1 MPQQITSTGYLTF
14 TIPKITDPVDIPKA
28 FADYADSFLSDEVGV
43 GDSAPTEIN
52 LTHLNTILVYDAAA
66 DVTIKTGL
74 PKGFQFSIVSNGG
87 DVSVTCAAD
96 IILPSNAISAGKVA
110 TFTKIREGVESAWLM
125 SVGG

>member
-1 MPQQITSTGYLTF
+1 MPQQITTSNYLTF

-28 FADYADSFLSDEVGV
+28 FTDYANSLMSGEIGV
-43 GDSAPTEIN
+43 GNSAPTEIN
-52 LTHLNTILVYDAAA
+52 ITHINTVLVYDAAA

-74 PKGFQFSIVSNGG
+74 HKGFQFSIVSNGG
-87 DVSVTCAAD
+87 DVNVTCAAD
-96 IILPSNAISAGKVA
+96 LILPVTPIGAGKVA

>member
-1 MPQQITSTGYLTF
+1 MPQQITTSNYLTF

-28 FADYADSFLSDEVGV
+28 FTDYADSFMSGEIGV

-52 LTHLNTILVYDAAA
+52 IAHLNTILVYDAAA
-66 DVTIKTGL
+66 DVTIQTGL

-87 DVSVTCAAD
+87 DVNVTCAAD
-96 IILPSNAISAGKVA
+96 LILPINPIAAGKVA
-110 TFTKIREGVESAWLM
+110 TLTKIREGVESAWLM

>member
-1 MPQQITSTGYLTF
+1 MPQQITTSNYLTF

-28 FADYADSFLSDEVGV
+28 FTDYANSLMSGEIGV

-52 LTHLNTILVYDAAA
+52 ITHINTILVYDAAA

-87 DVSVTCAAD
+87 DVNVTCAAD
-96 IILPSNAISAGKVA
+96 LILPVNPIGAGKVA
-110 TFTKIREGVESAWLM
+110 TFTKIKEGVESLWLM
-125 SVGG
+125 AVGG